1 MATALQSV
9 LIGDE
14 LAFDRDLHA
23 YIDMDQSRRIS
34 VTQALKLA
42 GLIDFSMVPPDI
54 LANACSRGRL
64 VHDGCA
70 IIDRGES
77 LDDVEIPEP
86 VMPYLEAW
94 MRFLSDMRFVPD
106 PDWVEVP
113 MIVNLFGHRIGMTP
127 DTVGTIGSILTVIER
142 KATASKHPAWKL
154 QTAGYLLGLN
164 ASGQQVR
171 QRMAVQ
177 LLKTGK
183 YSLDPHEDDSDLDTF
198 GDVYRVAAFKVKHR
212 LASLDD

>member
-1 MATALQSV
+1 MSAIPSV

-14 LAFDRDLHA
+14 VDFLRDNHS
-23 YIDMDQSRRIS
+23 YIDLSGQRVLS
-34 VTQALKLA
+34 VTQAIKIA
-42 GLIDFSMVPPDI
+42 GLVDFSMVPPQV
-54 LANACSRGRL
+54 LQYACDRGRL
-64 VHDGCA
+64 VHQGCA
-70 IIDRGES
+70 TIDRGES

-183 YSLDPHEDDSDLDTF
+183 YSLDPHEDDSDFHTF